1 MSAPPPGYNAGES
14 MLQGGTAEI
23 VPVMGGGRIKQA
35 MKNIRKKFSK
45 KAAPKTN
52 RTRKHKQS
60 SKTLEQDGG
69 ANHYTLDSVDE
80 YKINN
85 PSSLMKVNILSRG
98 LPSTGPSIDSIK
110 TATQHIFDYLG
121 ERGTVWRRGI
131 RTPFLGLSEFKPNLP
146 TMDNIGCS
154 IGIAAAV
161 ARIVK
166 KAPDRLCCFLPQNT
180 SEIYILPAV
189 NGDINLFLRIAQF
202 IKDTGNSPNKA
213 FIFSSP
219 FFGIKTSDNLKLFSM
234 FLHYKVTKAKEP
246 TNWMFYILT
255 EYTTQNIE
263 AAKEVAKEALAA
275 LKKDAAAYSKLER
288 DLTEQNR
295 KDKNCADKGIITSLY
310 SMLEPTYIIYPY
322 TVEFPLVQAESA
334 ESAAIREYKE
344 KLAAI
349 NKTVTDKEAELTAAK
364 SRVEKTEA
372 EALAKGAAA
381 WKISG
386 IATDFGKKLTNS
398 RAALEATTKELTSY
412 QSAKELVA
420 AGSQEDLEYSAKI
433 TVTEARLRKETGVV
447 ENEQKAYNA
456 KKAEYDNKNKE
467 AEDAKTNAKE
477 AVTAYK
483 QAGSNLASAKTKAEN
498 NKAKLEKPAALDSSS
513 EEPVEEKGGLLF
525 SAATAGEPVLP
536 EPYPGFDGAIK
547 HIQTNNAIEKKRSIA
562 YRVNTTKRET
572 LLDGMD
578 YKEYKVFQ
586 APLTDKEH
594 VYTFNLS
601 NNRPDIVVQMSDDLE
616 AFIASPAVVQNHV
629 PDVAISV
636 GSQEYSIR
644 SPVPDVIDDWNNGI
658 FSKDEANY
666 LNAMTLSP
674 KILSKVFSISW
685 KQELSNHLAMISRS
699 KCFKDSRLLLHA
711 DCQNAQS
718 FVSKV
723 LEYYMSH
730 SGDIIETQRQQ
741 RNSEVKKLQ
750 AELNAVRA
758 QAQKTLTANQNVNI
772 FDMLQFNE
780 TFYSPDET
788 KKAGIDYLVSVN
800 PITVDF
806 ESTIFTVSQDPKDI
820 LSLAEQQAIGRQL
833 PEPDTLTIIG
843 TSWKFTKAQ
852 SAQIVTMIARKY
864 LPTFTITSKLS
875 NTPIT
880 TVPPIVQVVYNGKL
894 SSIEHDL
901 IERTIGT
908 GFTEEAEMFERY
920 KWNLKEAISPAVIQ
934 EKLNTINNT
943 NKYNITF
950 KQNET
955 VDLEDAS
962 DSGFNILFKEDKIFK
977 TVIIIDGK
985 DKTNLISGNLYM
997 DYNIGKSMHDAG
1009 NIFED
1014 EDKKIHDLVNGT
1026 PGKDPVFGGRYLIY
1040 P

>member
-85 PSSLMKVNILSRG
+85 PSSLITVDIVSHG
-98 LPSTGPSIDSIK
+98 LPSTGPSIDSME

-202 IKDTGNSPNKA
+202 IKGTGNSPSPNKA

-263 AAKEVAKEALAA
+263 AAKEIAKEALAA
-275 LKKDAAAYSKLER
+275 LKKDGTAYTNLER

-322 TVEFPLVQAESA
+322 TVEFPLVQAESS
-334 ESAAIREYKE
+334 ESVAIREYKE

-364 SRVEKTEA
+364 SRVDKTA
-372 EALAKGAAA
+372 ADAVAKGAAA
-381 WKISG
+381 WQISG

-398 RAALEATTKELTSY
+398 RAALEATTKELASY

-467 AEDAKTNAKE
+467 AEDAKTKARE
-477 AVTAYK
+477 AVTARK
-483 QAGSNLASAKTKAEN
+483 QAESNLASAKTKAEN
-498 NKAKLEKPAALDSSS
+498 NKKKLEKPAALESSS

-586 APLTDKEH
+586 APLTDKQH
-594 VYTFNLS
+594 VYTFNLRK
-601 NNRPDIVVQMSDDLE
+601 NRPDIVVQMSDDLE

-674 KILSKVFSISW
+674 KILSRVFSISW

-711 DCQNAQS
+711 DCQNAQT

-730 SGDIIETQRQQ
+730 SGDIIETQRQD
-741 RNSEVKKLQ
+741 RNSQVKKLQ
-750 AELNAVRA
+750 AELNAVRE

-772 FDMLQFNE
+772 FDTVQFNE
-780 TFYSPDET
+780 TFYSPDVT
-788 KKAGIDYLVSVN
+788 KKAGEDYLASVG
-800 PITVDF
+800 PITIDTQS
-806 ESTIFTVSQDPKDI
+806 ETFTVSHDPKDI

-833 PEPDTLTIIG
+833 PEPDTLTIKG
-843 TSWKFTKAQ
+843 NSWNFTKPQ

-864 LPTFTITSKLS
+864 LPTFTTTRANLS
-875 NTPIT
+875 N
-880 TVPPIVQVVYNGKL
+880 VPTNTVQVVYNGTL
-894 SSIEHDL
+894 SLAEHEL
-901 IERTIGT
+901 VARTIGT
-908 GFTEEAEMFERY
+908 PFTEGGGKFEKY
-920 KWNLKEAISPAVIQ
+920 TWTLSTPKSPDELQ
-934 EKLNTINNT
+934 DSLDTINNK
-943 NKYNITF
+943 NIYNVTI
-950 KQNET
+950 KENET

-962 DSGFNILFKEDKIFK
+962 DSSSSILFSEDKMFK
-977 TVIIIDGK
+977 TILIIDGK
-985 DKTNLISGNLYM
+985 DKANLISANLYI
-997 DYNIGKSMHDAG
+997 DYNVGKSMREIDK
-1009 NIFED
+1009 IFDD
-1014 EDKKIHDLVNGT
+1014 EYQKIHDLVNGI
-1026 PGKDPVFGGRYLIY
+1026 GVKEPVFGGRYYIY

>member
-1 MSAPPPGYNAGES
+1 

-45 KAAPKTN
+45 KAASKKN
-52 RTRKHKQS
+52 STRKRKQS

-85 PSSLMKVNILSRG
+85 PNSLITVKTFLRG
-98 LPSTGPSIDSIK
+98 LGPSIDSV
-110 TATQHIFDYLG
+110 ATSTEELFDYLG

-154 IGIAAAV
+154 IGVAAAV

-189 NGDINLFLRIAQF
+189 NGDINLFLRIAGF
-202 IKDTGNSPNKA
+202 IDAAGNSPNKA

-219 FFGIKTSDNLKLFSM
+219 FFGIKTDDNSKLFSM
-234 FLHYKVTKAKEP
+234 FLHYKSSKPLSEKGWT
-246 TNWMFYILT
+246 FYILT

-263 AAKEVAKEALAA
+263 AAKEVAKAA
-275 LKKDAAAYSKLER
+275 LVGLKMNATAYSKLEK
-288 DLTEQNR
+288 DLIEQNR

-322 TVEFPLVQAESA
+322 TVEFPLLQEESA
-334 ESAAIREYKE
+334 EGAAIREYKE

-349 NKTVTDKEAELTAAK
+349 NKTVTDKEAELTNAKSLVDVTSVAAAK
-364 SRVEKTEA
+364 A
-372 EALAKGAAA
+372 GQAA
-381 WKISG
+381 WNIHG
-386 IATDFGKKLTNS
+386 IATRLQARVTNLS
-398 RAALEATTKELTSY
+398 GALEKTTKELTSY
-412 QSAKELVA
+412 QDAQKLVA
-420 AGSQEDLEYSAKI
+420 AGSQEYLDYSAKI
-433 TVTEARLRKETGVV
+433 TVTEAKVATET
-447 ENEQKAYNA
+447 EALEKAKLEYDP
-456 KKAEYDNKNKE
+456 KQAEYINKNKE
-467 AEDAKTNAKE
+467 ADDAKTKARK
-477 AVTAYK
+477 AVTAHK
-483 QAGSNLASAKTKAEN
+483 QAGTDLASAKTKAEN
-498 NKAKLEKPAALDSSS
+498 NKAKLQPPPAFDSSS
-513 EEPVEEKGGLLF
+513 QEPVEERGGLLF

-594 VYTFNLS
+594 IYVFELS
-601 NNRPDIVVQMSDDLE
+601 KARADIVVQMSDDLE
-616 AFIASPAVVQNHV
+616 AFVATPTAVQNHV

-644 SPVPDVIDDWNNGI
+644 SPVPDVINDWNNAI
-658 FSKDEANY
+658 FSRDEANY

-674 KILSKVFSISW
+674 KILSKVFSIRW

-711 DCQNAQS
+711 DCQDAQA

-741 RNSEVKKLQ
+741 RNSEVKRLQ
-750 AELNAVRA
+750 AEINAVRE
-758 QAQKTLTANQNVNI
+758 QAQKNLTANQNVNI
-772 FDMLQFNE
+772 FDILQFNE

-788 KKAGIDYLVSVN
+788 KKGGIDYLVSVN
-800 PITVDF
+800 PITVDT
-806 ESTIFTVSQDPKDI
+806 ESTMFTVSHDANDL

-833 PEPDTLTIIG
+833 PEPDTLTLVG
-843 TSWKFTKAQ
+843 NSWKFTKAQ

-864 LPTFTITSKLS
+864 LPTFTIIGTEISNIGTS
-875 NTPIT
+875 T
-880 TVPPIVQVVYNGKL
+880 VQVVYTGTL
-894 SSIEHDL
+894 SSTEQEL
-901 IERTIGT
+901 VERTIGSA
-908 GFTEEAEMFERY
+908 FTQEGGKSERY
-920 KWNLKEAISPAVIQ
+920 TWNLVDKKSPAEIQ
-934 EKLNTINNT
+934 KKLDTINNK
-943 NKYNITF
+943 NMYNVTI

-962 DSGFNILFKEDKIFK
+962 DSGFNILFNEDKLFK
-977 TVIIIDGK
+977 TIIIIDGK
-985 DKTNLISGNLYM
+985 DKTNLISANLYM
-997 DYNIGKSMHDAG
+997 DYNIGKSMRDAG
-1009 NIFED
+1009 NHFDD
-1014 EDKKIHDLVNGT
+1014 EHKRIHDLVNGA
-1026 PGKDPVFGGRYLIY
+1026 PGKDPVFGGRYYVY